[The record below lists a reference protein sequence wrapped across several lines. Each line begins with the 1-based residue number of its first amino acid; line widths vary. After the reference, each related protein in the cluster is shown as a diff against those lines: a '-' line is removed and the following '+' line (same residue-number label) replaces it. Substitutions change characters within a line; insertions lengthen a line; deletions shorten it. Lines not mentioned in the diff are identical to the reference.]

1 VREPTA
7 ERGFT
12 LIELMMVVA
21 IIAVLAVIV
30 VPQFTREAHKTK
42 GKTEVSAMFA
52 QLQTKEETYKQEAG
66 AYLPAV
72 GTTLQCPTSGP
83 IKAGYNFATLMTDG
97 TCAADWTTLR
107 INPPESKMYCQYT
120 IKTGA
125 KTDELAPPLTFKN
138 SQGLAGAETTLAS
151 SWWYLMAE
159 CDEDGQGGT
168 NATYYASSVDPT
180 LQILNSGN

>member
-21 IIAVLAVIV
+21 IIAVLAIIV
-30 VPQFTREAHKTK
+30 VPQFTKEAHKTK

-52 QLQTKEETYKQEAG
+52 QLQTKEETWKNEAG
-66 AYLPAV
+66 SYLPAV
-72 GTTLQCPTSGP
+72 GTTLTCDSAPRP
-83 IKAGYNFATLMTDG
+83 AGYNFTT
-97 TCAADWTTLR
+97 TCVTSGSDWEKLR
-107 INPPESKMYCQYT
+107 IAPPEQKMYCAYT
-120 IKTGA
+120 IETGSKT
-125 KTDELAPPLTFKN
+125 TTLTPPLTFKN
-138 SQGLAGAETTLAS
+138 SAGVAATAEPALAS
-151 SWWYLMAE
+151 SWYYMMAE

-180 LQILNSGN
+180 IQILNSGK